1 MGRPS
6 KYPRELRERAVRMVA
21 ELRPDYPSE
30 YAAMTATAQMLGIGS
45 PETIRTWI
53 RRNQV
58 DTGQRPGV
66 TTEAAEEIKRLKREN
81 AELRRANEILKAASG
96 FLRGR
101 ARPATEAIVAFIS
114 DHKDRRDGGLRWGVE
129 SICAVLTQHGCK
141 VAPSTY
147 YDARGRGSSS
157 RKLLDE
163 RWKPIILQTWID
175 HRKVLGAR
183 KLWLRLRRDGHD
195 IARCTVERLMRELG
209 IAGVVRG
216 KRKRPVDTD
225 LRETRPADLVD
236 RHFARFR
243 TNQLWVA
250 DFTYVWTWSGWVYV
264 AFVFDAHSR
273 RILGWRAAT
282 SMTTPLVLD
291 CLDMALWTRRREG
304 VAGFGGLTHHTDTGS
319 VYTSIAFTDRLV
331 DEGIDASV
339 GSVGD
344 AYDNS
349 LAESQI
355 GLYKSELIHH
365 EGPWRDVDQV
375 EAATA
380 SWVLWFNTERT
391 HGSIDDLT
399 PLEVEQLDY
408 ARIEPVERAG

>member
-1 MGRPS
+1 
-6 KYPRELRERAVRMVA
+6 
-21 ELRPDYPSE
+21 
-30 YAAMTATAQMLGIGS
+30 
-45 PETIRTWI
+45 
-53 RRNQV
+53 
-58 DTGQRPGV
+58 V
-66 TTEAAEEIKRLKREN
+66 T
-81 AELRRANEILKAASG
+81 
-96 FLRGR
+96 
-101 ARPATEAIVAFIS
+101 FIEQ
-114 DHKDRRDGGLRWGVE
+114 HKDRTDGGLRWGVE
-129 SICAVLTQHGCK
+129 SICAVLTQHDVK
-141 VAPSTY
+141 IAPSTY
-147 YDARGRGSSS
+147 YDARGRGPSS
-157 RKLLDE
+157 RELSDE
-163 RWKPIILQTWID
+163 RWKPIILATWQKQ
-175 HRKVLGAR
+175 RRVLGAR

-195 IARCTVERLMRELG
+195 IARCTVERLMRDLG

-216 KRKRPVDTD
+216 KRKRPVDAD
-225 LRETRPADLVD
+225 PRETRPADLVD

-273 RILGWRAAT
+273 RIIGWRAAT

-291 CLDMALWTRRREG
+291 CLEMALWTRRRGGASEF
-304 VAGFGGLTHHTDTGS
+304 AGLTHHTDAGS

-331 DEGIDASV
+331 DEGIDPSV

-344 AYDNS
+344 AYDNA

-355 GLYKSELIHH
+355 GLYKTELIHH

-391 HGSIDDLT
+391 HSSIDDLT
-399 PLEVEQLDY
+399 PVELEQLDY
-408 ARIEPVERAG
+408 ALTEPLERAG

>member
-1 MGRPS
+1 M
-6 KYPRELRERAVRMVA
+6 K
-21 ELRPDYPSE
+21 
-30 YAAMTATAQMLGIGS
+30 I
-45 PETIRTWI
+45 
-53 RRNQV
+53 
-58 DTGQRPGV
+58 
-66 TTEAAEEIKRLKREN
+66 
-81 AELRRANEILKAASG
+81 
-96 FLRGR
+96 
-101 ARPATEAIVAFIS
+101 
-114 DHKDRRDGGLRWGVE
+114 
-129 SICAVLTQHGCK
+129 
-141 VAPSTY
+141 APSTY
-147 YDARGRGSSS
+147 YDARRRGPSPRGVS
-157 RKLLDE
+157 DE
-163 RWKPIILQTWID
+163 RWKSIVLATWQKQ
-175 HRKVLGAR
+175 RKLLGAR

-209 IAGVVRG
+209 IAGVIRG
-216 KRKRPVDTD
+216 RRKRPVDAD
-225 LRETRPADLVD
+225 PRETRPADLVD

-291 CLDMALWTRRREG
+291 CLEMALWTRRR
-304 VAGFGGLTHHTDTGS
+304 
-319 VYTSIAFTDRLV
+319 
-331 DEGIDASV
+331 EGIDASV

-344 AYDNS
+344 AYDNA

-408 ARIEPVERAG
+408 ARNEPVEQAG

>member
-1 MGRPS
+1 M
-6 KYPRELRERAVRMVA
+6 
-21 ELRPDYPSE
+21 
-30 YAAMTATAQMLGIGS
+30 
-45 PETIRTWI
+45 
-53 RRNQV
+53 
-58 DTGQRPGV
+58 
-66 TTEAAEEIKRLKREN
+66 
-81 AELRRANEILKAASG
+81 
-96 FLRGR
+96 
-101 ARPATEAIVAFIS
+101 
-114 DHKDRRDGGLRWGVE
+114 
-129 SICAVLTQHGCK
+129 LTQHGVK
-141 VAPSTY
+141 IAPSTY
-147 YDARGRGSSS
+147 YDARGRGPSSQAVS
-157 RKLLDE
+157 DE
-163 RWKPIILQTWID
+163 RWKPIILAAWQA

-195 IARCTVERLMRELG
+195 IARCTLERLMRELG
-209 IAGVVRG
+209 IAGVLRG

-225 LRETRPADLVD
+225 PRETRPADLVD

-273 RILGWRAAT
+273 RIIGWRAAT

-291 CLDMALWTRRREG
+291 CLDMALFTRRREG
-304 VAGFGGLTHHTDTGS
+304 ITGFEGLTHHTDAGS

-331 DEGIDASV
+331 DEGIDPSV

-344 AYDNS
+344 ADDNS

-380 SWVLWFNTERT
+380 SWVLWFTTERT

-408 ARIEPVERAG
+408 ARNEPVERAG

>member
-21 ELRPDYPSE
+21 EVRPDYPSE
-30 YAAMTATAQMLGIGS
+30 YAAMTAVAGMLGIGS

-53 RRNQV
+53 RRREV
-58 DTGQRPGV
+58 DAGDRAGV
-66 TTEAAEEIKRLKREN
+66 TTDAQAEIKKLKREN
-81 AELRRANEILKAASG
+81 AELRRANEILKAASN

-101 ARPATEAIVAFIS
+101 TRPATPALVAFIEA
-114 DHKDRRDGGLRWGVE
+114 HKDRRDGGLRWGVE
-129 SICAVLTQHGCK
+129 SICAVLSQHDVK
-141 VAPSTY
+141 IAPSTY
-147 YDARGRGSSS
+147 YDARRRGPSPRGVS
-157 RKLLDE
+157 DE
-163 RWKPIILQTWID
+163 RWKSIVLATWQKQ
-175 HRKVLGAR
+175 RKLLGAR

-209 IAGVVRG
+209 IAGVIRG
-216 KRKRPVDTD
+216 RRKRPVDAD
-225 LRETRPADLVD
+225 PRETRPADLVD

-291 CLDMALWTRRREG
+291 CLEMALWTRRREG
-304 VAGFGGLTHHTDTGS
+304 IAGFAGLTHHTDAGS
-319 VYTSIAFTDRLV
+319 VYTSISFTDRLV

-344 AYDNS
+344 AYDNA

-375 EAATA
+375 EVATA
-380 SWVLWFNTERT
+380 SWVQWFNTERT
-391 HGSIDDLT
+391 HSSIDDLT
-399 PLEVEQLDY
+399 PVEAEQLDY
-408 ARIEPVERAG
+408 AHTEPLERTG

>member
-1 MGRPS
+1 
-6 KYPRELRERAVRMVA
+6 
-21 ELRPDYPSE
+21 
-30 YAAMTATAQMLGIGS
+30 MLS
-45 PETIRTWI
+45 
-53 RRNQV
+53 
-58 DTGQRPGV
+58 
-66 TTEAAEEIKRLKREN
+66 
-81 AELRRANEILKAASG
+81 
-96 FLRGR
+96 
-101 ARPATEAIVAFIS
+101 
-114 DHKDRRDGGLRWGVE
+114 
-129 SICAVLTQHGCK
+129 QHDVK
-141 VAPSTY
+141 IAPSTY
-147 YDARGRGSSS
+147 YDARRRGPSPRGVS
-157 RKLLDE
+157 DE
-163 RWKPIILQTWID
+163 RWKSIVLATWQKQ
-175 HRKVLGAR
+175 RKLLGAR

-209 IAGVVRG
+209 IAGVIRG
-216 KRKRPVDTD
+216 RRKRPVDAD
-225 LRETRPADLVD
+225 PRETRPADLVD

-291 CLDMALWTRRREG
+291 CLEMALWTRRREG
-304 VAGFGGLTHHTDTGS
+304 IAGFAGLTHHTDAGS
-319 VYTSIAFTDRLV
+319 VYTSISFTDRLV

-344 AYDNS
+344 AYDNA

-375 EAATA
+375 EVATA
-380 SWVLWFNTERT
+380 SWVQWFNTERT
-391 HGSIDDLT
+391 HSSIDDLT
-399 PLEVEQLDY
+399 PVEAEHLDY
-408 ARIEPVERAG
+408 AHTEPLERTG

>member
-1 MGRPS
+1 MGCR
-6 KYPRELRERAVRMVA
+6 
-21 ELRPDYPSE
+21 
-30 YAAMTATAQMLGIGS
+30 
-45 PETIRTWI
+45 
-53 RRNQV
+53 V
-58 DTGQRPGV
+58 D
-66 TTEAAEEIKRLKREN
+66 
-81 AELRRANEILKAASG
+81 LRRAH
-96 FLRGR
+96 R
-101 ARPATEAIVAFIS
+101 
-114 DHKDRRDGGLRWGVE
+114 
-129 SICAVLTQHGCK
+129 QHE
-141 VAPSTY
+141 VRIAPSTY
-147 YDARGRGSSS
+147 YDARGRRPSPRVVS
-157 RKLLDE
+157 DE
-163 RWKPIILQTWID
+163 RWKPIILATWQSQ
-175 HRKVLGAR
+175 RKVLGAR

-195 IARCTVERLMRELG
+195 IARCTVERLMRDLG
-209 IAGVVRG
+209 IAGVIRG
-216 KRKRPVDTD
+216 KRKRPVDAD
-225 LRETRPADLVD
+225 PRETRPADLVD

-304 VAGFGGLTHHTDTGS
+304 VAGFTGLTHHTDAGS

-331 DEGIDASV
+331 GEGIDPSV

-391 HGSIDDLT
+391 HSSIDDFT
-399 PLEVEQLDY
+399 PVELEQLDY
-408 ARIEPVERAG
+408 AHTEPLERAG